1 MHWIKFR
8 AIRNK
13 VNSELKKAKKNY
25 FCNKIEDCARAKDP
39 KQSWKLINNLLGKN
53 NKSNNISQLKV
64 EDVIISD
71 DIKIAESFNDFFVNI
86 GAKLANEIEINSTD
100 FTSFQSVPSRPD
112 IQFKFSEIS
121 THEVCL
127 QLRNLKTSKSTGIDT
142 IPARALK
149 IAAEII
155 SPSLTWIFN
164 LSIKTG
170 IYVEEWKKAWVLPI
184 YKSEDRQK
192 CENYRP
198 ISILPII
205 SKIFERL
212 VFNQLYKYLNEHSL
226 LSKYQSGFRPKNS
239 TLSALIQMCDAWY
252 TNMDNGDLS
261 GVVFLDIRKAFD
273 SINHDIL
280 LRKMKEQFGVS
291 NIEFKWFES
300 YISNREQVCFVNGT
314 MSTPRNLV
322 CGVPQGSILGPL
334 LFLLYINDL
343 PNNLKN
349 TIPCLYAD
357 DTQIFSSAND
367 YQHLVFNL
375 NSDLNNIS
383 QWLKQ
388 NKLQHHSSKTK
399 VMYVGS
405 KHNLHKINND
415 IPVMLNGQPIPRAIS
430 EPMYSVAYANM
441 CRCLFSIKVADAEGK
456 KTSFR
461 KLLLN
466 RCQKEFER
474 KTEDEEAFA
483 EKLKQLEGL
492 S

>member
-1 MHWIKFR
+1 MRVRGNSLPWITSKVKELMRERDFHKKKAVKNNSDMHWIKFR

-25 FCNKIEDCARAKDP
+25 FCNKIKDCVRVKDP

-100 FTSFQSVPSRPD
+100 FTSLQSVPFRPD

-212 VFNQLYKYLNEHSL
+212 VFNQLYKYLNENSL

-239 TLSALIQMCDAWY
+239 TLSALIQMCDA
-252 TNMDNGDLS
+252 
-261 GVVFLDIRKAFD
+261 
-273 SINHDIL
+273 
-280 LRKMKEQFGVS
+280 
-291 NIEFKWFES
+291 
-300 YISNREQVCFVNGT
+300 
-314 MSTPRNLV
+314 
-322 CGVPQGSILGPL
+322 
-334 LFLLYINDL
+334 
-343 PNNLKN
+343 
-349 TIPCLYAD
+349 
-357 DTQIFSSAND
+357 
-367 YQHLVFNL
+367 
-375 NSDLNNIS
+375 
-383 QWLKQ
+383 
-388 NKLQHHSSKTK
+388 
-399 VMYVGS
+399 
-405 KHNLHKINND
+405 
-415 IPVMLNGQPIPRAIS
+415 
-430 EPMYSVAYANM
+430 
-441 CRCLFSIKVADAEGK
+441 
-456 KTSFR
+456 
-461 KLLLN
+461 
-466 RCQKEFER
+466 
-474 KTEDEEAFA
+474 
-483 EKLKQLEGL
+483 
-492 S
+492 